1 LSGLIKLKDLL
12 RISSYSDMKKVKMSI
27 LQYDPNYQYDP
38 HFQYMK
44 LLKDIKKNEHNIVL
58 SVSNDKVIQILKQVR
73 IQNHQ
78 KFIIF

>member
-1 LSGLIKLKDLL
+1 MKDLL

-38 HFQYMK
+38 HFQYKK
-44 LLKDIKKNEHNIVL
+44 LLKDVKKSEHNIVL

-73 IQNHQ
+73 IENH
-78 KFIIF
+78 KIFFSF